1 MRGNARV
8 RAESRKA
15 NEFNAVMISQRHR
28 PLVYGAA
35 LVAAIWVVSL
45 VGYAF
50 AKNSRVT
57 ADKVRAYIREGDLS
71 KLSAADRARAIRKL
85 ADQLNALPGDERRK
99 ARLDRE
105 MGRWFTDM
113 NDQEKSDFI
122 EATMPTGFKQMITA
136 FEELPPDKRKKAIDE
151 AFKGLRKAQENPELA
166 AQNGDGPRG
175 PAMNEDLQKKL
186 TAIGLKTYY
195 SQSSGQTKAELAPL
209 LEEIQRT
216 MESGKLF
223 RPR

>member
-1 MRGNARV
+1 MV
-8 RAESRKA
+8 
-15 NEFNAVMISQRHR
+15 
-28 PLVYGAA
+28 
-35 LVAAIWVVSL
+35 AIWVVSL

-57 ADKVRAYIREGDLS
+57 ADKVRAYMRAGDLS
-71 KLSAADRARAIRKL
+71 KLADKDRAKAIRKL
-85 ADQLNALPGDERRK
+85 ADQLNALPADERRT
-99 ARLDRE
+99 ARLDKE
-105 MGRWFTDM
+105 WNRWFKDM
-113 NDQEKSDFI
+113 NDQEKGDFI
-122 EATMPTGFKQMITA
+122 EATMPTGFKQMISA
-136 FEELPPDKRKKAIDE
+136 FEEMPPEKRKKAVDD
-151 AFKGLRKAQENPELA
+151 AVKNMRKLQDSPEVL

-175 PAMNEDLQKKL
+175 PAMNEDLQKKI